1 MNNNSSPPPPPTVSM
16 RRIVGSIY
24 SDNARVYYKSN
35 SLPSC
40 GVGTVKNSR
49 HVARKT

>member
-1 MNNNSSPPPPPTVSM
+1 MNNNDKPTQPFVSM

-24 SDNARVYYKSN
+24 SNNAVVYYKSN